1 MAGLI
6 SNGEMSSPAKK
17 ATVTQTKSGI
27 KENFDVFR
35 GHMAM
40 VKLLWLTFV
49 PSWVMYIHF
58 DTTTWAW
65 LNSKQ
70 TLNQAAL
77 HISAKTEK

>member
-27 KENFDVFR
+27 KENFDDGQVTVAHLR
-35 GHMAM
+35 P
-40 VKLLWLTFV
+40 KLGDV
-49 PSWVMYIHF
+49 HF